1 MELLYSCSIRRGNVD
16 SLRWKPSSRKTFQVH
31 SYYSVLIQPNRNFF
45 PWRSMWKSKVPT
57 RVAFFSWTAI
67 LGRILTIDN
76 LRKRRVLIIDWCC
89 MCKSNGESVS
99 HLLLHCPIAQEL
111 WNMIFTLFGTVWVM
125 PRGVYDLFACWSG
138 KVGKSDSG
146 AIWKA
151 VPHCLM
157 WCLWRERN
165 SRTFLGEEQ
174 SVPAL
179 KFTFLQTLFEW
190 LKASNLISAHSVAEM
205 LDTCSF

>member
-1 MELLYSCSIRRGNVD
+1 
-16 SLRWKPSSRKTFQVH
+16 
-31 SYYSVLIQPNRNFF
+31 
-45 PWRSMWKSKVPT
+45 
-57 RVAFFSWTAI
+57 
-67 LGRILTIDN
+67 
-76 LRKRRVLIIDWCC
+76 

-99 HLLLHCPIAQEL
+99 HLLLHCPIAHEL
-111 WNMIFTLFGTVWVM
+111 WNLNFTLFGTVWVM
-125 PRGVYDLFACWSG
+125 PRGLYELFACWSG

-157 WCLWRERN
+157 WCLWHERN
-165 SRTFLGEEQ
+165 SRTFSGEEQ

-205 LDTCSF
+205 LDNCSFYAFNSLFLLCIFPLYFFLFFINEILIYQKKKKKYCISNRLLQCIIGSKTNYNILFINFTNSILMV

>member
-1 MELLYSCSIRRGNVD
+1 MFEGKQVGSMVKKLIWIKNLCCLKILAPIQFILCNYCGVD
-16 SLRWKPSSRKTFQVH
+16 WLHMRTEYEKIVRAH
-31 SYYSVLIQPNRNFF
+31 
-45 PWRSMWKSKVPT
+45 
-57 RVAFFSWTAI
+57 
-67 LGRILTIDN
+67 ILTYEIN
-76 LRKRRVLIIDWCC
+76 LFLHKYILKKCC

-99 HLLLHCPIAQEL
+99 YLLLHCPIAQEL

-165 SRTFLGEEQ
+165 SRTFSGEEQ